1 MKKWTVYS
9 SAVASVLVWVCLTLI
24 ITEVSQTSSVC
35 AQDGEGG
42 RTVKRPDWKTGDS
55 WVVET
60 KTRRIQVRESEPARK
75 PARIR
80 WRFHV
85 RGVEP
90 IAGRDCYRIDIECL
104 AKGRLQPATVIWCDK
119 KTLFLQQFQTQL
131 ATNGRYRVIQE
142 SYSVPKGMSAP
153 VMPPVTALPIAL
165 PAFVM
170 AGSKGMGSFTY
181 TSQATSAGSKAPGLL
196 RFAHTVQQDLR
207 TPSRKRLSEAK
218 QGLSK
223 SLDGADVTEVK
234 LKSTSETIVQLW
246 KKGSPWPVYTENGCT
261 QAWLVNE

>member
-9 SAVASVLVWVCLTLI
+9 SAAAVLVWVCATLI
-24 ITEVSQTSSVC
+24 TTEWSRTSIVR
-35 AQDGEGG
+35 AQDGESG
-42 RTVKRPDWKTGDS
+42 RSVKRPDWKTGDS

-60 KTRRIQVRESEPARK
+60 ETRRIQVRESDPARK

-119 KTLFLQQFQTQL
+119 QTLFLQQFQTQL
-131 ATNGRYRVIQE
+131 ATNGRYRVIRE
-142 SYSVPKGMSAP
+142 SYSVPKGVSAP
-153 VMPPVTALPIAL
+153 VVPPLTALPIAL
-165 PAFVM
+165 PAFLSQ
-170 AGSKGMGSFTY
+170 GSKGIGSFTY
-181 TSQATSAGSKAPGLL
+181 TSQAKSAGSKAPGLL
-196 RFAHTVQQDLR
+196 RFAHTVQQDQSR
-207 TPSRKRLSEAK
+207 PSRRCLDGAK
-218 QGLSK
+218 LGLSK
-223 SLDGADVTEVK
+223 SLDGADLTEVK
-234 LKSTSETIVQLW
+234 LRSSTEKIVQLW
-246 KKGSPWPVYTENGCT
+246 KKGSPWPVYTDNGCT